1 MGLTLNS
8 SQKQKE
14 LCAKIHVCFKVSCF
28 SFPLRTGIREFSGLI
43 AANAACYMCPCV
55 CTSQSAV
62 FNHHSGPKRLS
73 IIPFKENRRWRT
85 LEWFHLPE
93 KRNPPRVRP
102 GLFSH
107 LHNNTT
113 TTTTTTR
120 GCNCLDS
127 LWSFASPPC
136 VGLQT
141 IPKCIVLNENESLPA
156 LCACVCACVRAG
168 ACTVL
173 RVLCHQGGLLQ
184 LTLTCAVNR
193 SALRRRR
200 LFFSLVNGPYR
211 QHLMKI
217 NDQL

>member
-43 AANAACYMCPCV
+43 AAYAACYMCPCV

-73 IIPFKENRRWRT
+73 IIPLQENRRWRT
-85 LEWFHLPE
+85 FEWFHLPE

-113 TTTTTTR
+113 TTTTTR

-127 LWSFASPPC
+127 VDFCFSTLCWVADHTKMYCPEWKW
-136 VGLQT
+136 
-141 IPKCIVLNENESLPA
+141 IIARA
-156 LCACVCACVRAG
+156 LCLCVRVCACRCVHSAASVMSPRWAVTINPYLHRKQVSSPEE
-168 ACTVL
+168 AII
-173 RVLCHQGGLLQ
+173 LQ
-184 LTLTCAVNR
+184 P
-193 SALRRRR
+193 
-200 LFFSLVNGPYR
+200 G
-211 QHLMKI
+211 
-217 NDQL
+217 

>member
-1 MGLTLNS
+1 MLLTRRAI
-8 SQKQKE
+8 
-14 LCAKIHVCFKVSCF
+14 CARCI
-28 SFPLRTGIREFSGLI
+28 
-43 AANAACYMCPCV
+43 
-55 CTSQSAV
+55 CTSRSAI

-73 IIPFKENRRWRT
+73 FLFERT
-85 LEWFHLPE
+85 NDGGRLSGFFCPRSEIRLVSDLACFHIY
-93 KRNPPRVRP
+93 
-102 GLFSH
+102 
-107 LHNNTT
+107 TT
-113 TTTTTTR
+113 TQRRRRR
-120 GCNCLDS
+120 GVAIVWT
-127 LWSFASPPC
+127 LWTFASPPC
-136 VGLQT
+136 VGAQT

-156 LCACVCACVRAG
+156 LCLCVCVSVCAGAG

>member
-1 MGLTLNS
+1 MCKNTCLL
-8 SQKQKE
+8 Q
-14 LCAKIHVCFKVSCF
+14 
-28 SFPLRTGIREFSGLI
+28 SFLLLFASLYRHQIIQRLI
-43 AANAACYMCPCV
+43 AACASCYMFPCV
-55 CTSQSAV
+55 CTAQSAI

-73 IIPFKENRRWRT
+73 IIPFRKNQRWRT
-85 LEWFHLPE
+85 VEWFHLPE

-113 TTTTTTR
+113 TTTTR
-120 GCNCLDS
+120 GCNCLDFCFS
-127 LWSFASPPC
+127 TLCWA
-136 VGLQT
+136 QT

-156 LCACVCACVRAG
+156 LCLCVCVCVCAG

-184 LTLTCAVNR
+184 LTLTCAINR